1 MAKGNH
7 SFTEQE
13 IRKRF
18 GAIIGHTVAEV
29 DTAGVLTASAASRNK
44 GRIGAVIEQ
53 SVLGYPADSDRR
65 PDIVIDGRP
74 WEVKATGLKEGARG
88 GWCAKEPMSIT
99 AVAPEGIVT
108 ESFSTSAFWH
118 KPERLLVV
126 YYLYVRPGRGVKVE
140 YAGFE
145 FKGYD
150 LHTWREVDRC
160 RLEADWTTVREFVR
174 TALKGDVD
182 TEMPNLSTLINPQL
196 LYLDTSPKWPN
207 RPRFRLKASL
217 VTLMA
222 RERLDDGLH
231 MIPDQGG
238 LSSMSELK
246 AHLHGISDACAGQTL
261 EELAAPFNLPIKTKS
276 GRENKSLAEQVVVR
290 LFTGHAGKISQVP
303 LFAKAGIVFKTM
315 TLTPTGGR
323 TEDMKL
329 NPSIDFDELC
339 DPSVEF
345 EDSSFAVPFIDST
358 MVVAVFEERYRNCP
372 LYQCRFIGFN
382 TLWLGTYLD
391 AARAL
396 WDGMRGLIFSDGLVD
411 APVLKKDG
419 TPRVTCLAHIADVDD
434 VLDELTGGAMSR
446 NRLSDPEELA
456 CLRYCATASLNLLL
470 FVLSAE
476 NGAEIVYTP
485 PKTPRGQKAGRRT
498 NTETV
503 RMLGAKIG
511 SAIGA
516 ARRVRYAPHQGTG
529 ERTVA
534 PHVRRAHWQSF
545 WTGKRKGREDG
556 KFGDELVVKWI
567 PPIPVNQGA
576 GEVTETVHLNST
588 EAGE

>member
-1 MAKGNH
+1 MAEGNH
-7 SFTEQE
+7 SFTEQD

-18 GAIIGHTVAEV
+18 GAIVGHTVTEV

-65 PDIVIDGRP
+65 PDIVIDGQP
-74 WEVKATGLKEGARG
+74 WEVKATGLKESARG

-118 KPERLLVV
+118 KAERLLVV
-126 YYLYVRPGRGVKVE
+126 YYLYVRPGRGVAVE

-160 RLEADWTTVREFVR
+160 RLEADWTVVRDFVR
-174 TALKGDVD
+174 IALAGDVD
-182 TEMPNLSTLINPQL
+182 AEMPNLSTLINPQL

-217 VTLMA
+217 VTQMA
-222 RERLDDGLH
+222 RERLDDGMH
-231 MIPDQGG
+231 MIPDQNG
-238 LSSMSELK
+238 LSSMGKLK
-246 AHLHGISDACAGQTL
+246 AHLHGISDTCAGRTL
-261 EELAAPFNLPIKTKS
+261 EDLATPFNLPIKTKS

-303 LFAKAGIVFKTM
+303 LFAKAGLVFKTM

-345 EDSSFAVPFIDST
+345 EDSAFAAPFIDST
-358 MVVAVFEERYRNCP
+358 MVVAVLEERYRDFP
-372 LYQCRFIGFN
+372 LCQCIFMGFK

-396 WDGMRGLIFSDGLVD
+396 WDGMRDLIFSDGLVD

-419 TPRVTCLAHIADVDD
+419 TPRVTPKTGIAMTAPNWPKSRDG
-434 VLDELTGGAMSR
+434 VLFVRGTGNDANDKPVTVNGVHMYR
-446 NRLSDPEELA
+446 QNVWIKGKELA
-456 CLRYCATASLNLLL
+456 KQ
-470 FVLSAE
+470 F
-476 NGAEIVYTP
+476 
-485 PKTPRGQKAGRRT
+485 
-498 NTETV
+498 
-503 RMLGAKIG
+503 
-511 SAIGA
+511 
-516 ARRVRYAPHQGTG
+516 
-529 ERTVA
+529 
-534 PHVRRAHWQSF
+534 
-545 WTGKRKGREDG
+545 GREPS
-556 KFGDELVVKWI
+556 I
-567 PPIPVNQGA
+567 
-576 GEVTETVHLNST
+576 
-588 EAGE
+588 

>member
-7 SFTEQE
+7 SFTEQD

-18 GAIIGHTVAEV
+18 GAIVGHTVAEV
-29 DTAGVLTASAASRNK
+29 DAAGVLTASAASRNK

-65 PDIVIDGRP
+65 PDIVIDGQP

-108 ESFSTSAFWH
+108 ESFHTSSFWH
-118 KPERLLVV
+118 KAERLLVV
-126 YYLYVRPGRGVKVE
+126 YYLYVRPGRGVAVE

-150 LHTWREVDRC
+150 LHTWREIDRC
-160 RLEADWTTVREFVR
+160 RLEADWTAVREFVR
-174 TALKGDVD
+174 TALEGDVD

-217 VTLMA
+217 VTQMA
-222 RERLDDGLH
+222 RERLDDDMR

-238 LSSMSELK
+238 LSSMGALR
-246 AHLHGISDACAGQTL
+246 AHLHGISGTCAGQTL

-303 LFAKAGIVFKTM
+303 LFAKAGLVFKTM

-329 NPSIDFDELC
+329 SPSIDFDELC
-339 DPSVEF
+339 VPVVEF
-345 EDSSFAVPFIDST
+345 EDSAFAAPFIDST
-358 MVVAVFEERYRNCP
+358 MVVAVLEERYRDCP
-372 LYQCRFIGFN
+372 LCQCRFMGFK

-391 AARAL
+391 SARAL
-396 WDGMRGLIFSDGLVD
+396 WDGMRGLIFSDSLVD

-419 TPRVTCLAHIADVDD
+419 TPRVTPK
-434 VLDELTGGAMSR
+434 TGIPMTAPNWPKSR
-446 NRLSDPEELA
+446 DGV
-456 CLRYCATASLNLLL
+456 L
-470 FVLSAE
+470 FVRGTGTDANDKPVE
-476 NGAEIVYTP
+476 VNG
-485 PKTPRGQKAGRRT
+485 
-498 NTETV
+498 V
-503 RMLGAKIG
+503 RMYRQNVWVK
-511 SAIGA
+511 
-516 ARRVRYAPHQGTG
+516 
-529 ERTVA
+529 
-534 PHVRRAHWQSF
+534 
-545 WTGKRKGREDG
+545 GK
-556 KFGDELVVKWI
+556 ELVEQLSV
-567 PPIPVNQGA
+567 A
-576 GEVTETVHLNST
+576 RFL
-588 EAGE
+588 